1 MCASIHFTYGGRWNH
16 SQQTITKHLCA
27 GNTETFVPS
36 SAIGITGVLTTRT
49 CLCQGRV
56 EYFIPRAH
64 TEISNTFFF
73 SFLRE
78 RDGGEREREREGGKE
93 RERERERE
101 GEREGERRRE
111 RGRGRGGKERENLD
125 KMSVK

>member
-78 RDGGEREREREGGKE
+78 RDGGDRERERGRERKRERKGERGGEGGRETE
-93 RERERERE
+93 RER
-101 GEREGERRRE
+101 
-111 RGRGRGGKERENLD
+111 
-125 KMSVK
+125 